1 MNQIHGRR
9 DHGRLAIVHRRGF
22 VCQYQGCADSWIY
35 LDLSLHIPRIEGRS
49 TNRRHRWDIELP
61 YQSIIV
67 TAEKQ
72 TGSIIYKQ
80 LLAASFY
87 VEIDKT
93 EAARRISSNSQVQ
106 IIHLYLGTKIC
117 LLPLIAISIWTLN
130 GASAMQVLALH
141 FNSFSMASYSL
152 YSRASSSSRAP
163 FSGGYLLSVQKL
175 LSSFDDKRLTKNT
188 LKGVKRCLARPKRFW
203 PSLHIWGH
211 CQYSAFV

>member
-1 MNQIHGRR
+1 MEGGITDAWPLFIGEEVLFANTKDVRIR
-9 DHGRLAIVHRRGF
+9 DF
-22 VCQYQGCADSWIY
+22 TSIY
-35 LDLSLHIPRIEGRS
+35 LCIFQGLREGARTEDIAETS
-49 TNRRHRWDIELP
+49 SYHTNP
-61 YQSIIV
+61 FIV

-93 EAARRISSNSQVQ
+93 EATRRISSNSQVQ

-117 LLPLIAISIWTLN
+117 LLPLIAISIWTLKR
-130 GASAMQVLALH
+130 ASAMQVLALH
-141 FNSFSMASYSL
+141 FKSFSMASYLL

-163 FSGGYLLSVQKL
+163 FSWGYLLSVQKL

-188 LKGVKRCLARPKRFW
+188 LKGVKGCLARPKRFW
-203 PSLHIWGH
+203 PSLHTWGH